1 MSELPEGWIWTTI
14 DSISVNHDGKR
25 IPVRRTDRAAV
36 QGSYPYYG
44 ASGIIDSVSGY
55 LFDGDYLLVAEDG
68 ANLLS
73 RSTPIAFRASGKFW
87 VNNHAHVLTT
97 IEDIPLSYVEY
108 YLNGLNLSQFVT
120 GSAQPKLTQRNLNQ
134 IPIPLA
140 PLAEQK
146 RIADKLDALL
156 ARVDRTRARLDR
168 VPLIL
173 KRFRQAV
180 LAAATSG
187 QLTEDWREGSN
198 DEFASINFVD
208 ADCFGDYRF
217 PESWT
222 VTRLG
227 EVADVMGGITKDAKK
242 QDQADE
248 ELPYL
253 RVANVQRGFLDLS
266 EIKTI
271 RVPQRRLADLLLQK
285 GDILFNEGGDIDKL
299 GRGWIWSGEIERCT
313 FQNHVFRAR
322 LRDQRFAPK
331 FFSWYG
337 NSRGYDYFL
346 SNGKQ
351 TTNLASINR
360 TLVSA
365 LPIVVPHPDEQHEIV
380 RRVEILFA
388 FADRLQAR
396 YQAARAQV
404 EQLTSAL
411 LAKAFRGELVPQDPN
426 DEPAA
431 ALLARV
437 RSGK

>member
-187 QLTEDWREGSN
+187 QLTEDWREGNGGERMPNIVALEDTGSTFSYGSSAKSSPTGTIPVLRMGNIQNGKLDWGDLVFTSDSEEISKYSLLPGDVLFNRTNSPELVGKTAVYKGEQPAIYAGYLIRLKCSN
-198 DEFASINFVD
+198 NLLPDYINYCLNSP
-208 ADCFGDYRF
+208 AGRDYCWRVK
-217 PESWT
+217 SDG
-222 VTRLG
+222 VSQSN
-227 EVADVMGGITKDAKK
+227 INAKK
-242 QDQADE
+242 LAAFEFD
-248 ELPYL
+248 LP
-253 RVANVQRGFLDLS
+253 
-266 EIKTI
+266 
-271 RVPQRRLADLLLQK
+271 PLA
-285 GDILFNEGGDIDKL
+285 
-299 GRGWIWSGEIERCT
+299 
-313 FQNHVFRAR
+313 
-322 LRDQRFAPK
+322 
-331 FFSWYG
+331 
-337 NSRGYDYFL
+337 
-346 SNGKQ
+346 
-351 TTNLASINR
+351 
-360 TLVSA
+360 
-365 LPIVVPHPDEQHEIV
+365 EQHEIV
-380 RRVEILFA
+380 RRVETLFA

-396 YQAARAQV
+396 YQAA
-404 EQLTSAL
+404 
-411 LAKAFRGELVPQDPN
+411 PP
-426 DEPAA
+426 
-431 ALLARV
+431 
-437 RSGK
+437 